1 MAIKLNQLGMKVD
14 VKKLKELTKLNFI
27 QDVEEWSPADSRS
40 PNTHNTN
47 DNDQEWIPNTNN

>member
-27 QDVEEWSPADSRS
+27 QDVEEWSPD
-40 PNTHNTN
+40 NKNIN
-47 DNDQEWIPNTNN
+47 DND